1 MKHLTLLSLLICL
14 LFVPGFL
21 NAQIHL
27 NSQGNMG
34 IGTNTPM
41 ARLHIYSDPGTALIL
56 QGNDGWIGLNLYDGD
71 TNQVAGMGFLNVGNG
86 INSLD
91 YFNIKAGGMGML
103 SFYIF
108 DPNLSWPQ
116 PAKMVIKNSG
126 NVGIGTT
133 DPTEKLDVEGNLD
146 MNQHQIKNMVIENRT
161 SDPASPAVGQIWM
174 RTDL

>member
-1 MKHLTLLSLLICL
+1 MKKLPFLCFVINLILLLSS
-14 LFVPGFL
+14 VQ
-21 NAQIHL
+21 AQVHL
-27 NSQGNMG
+27 DSQGNVG

-41 ARLHIYSDPGTALIL
+41 SRLHVYSTSGTAMIL
-56 QGNDGWIGLNLYDGD
+56 QGDDGWIGLNLYDGD

-91 YFNIKAGGMGML
+91 YFNIKSGGMGML

-108 DPNLSWPQ
+108 DPSLSWPQ

-126 NVGIGTT
+126 NVGIGTAS
-133 DPTEKLDVEGNLD
+133 PNEKLDVEGNLD
-146 MNQHQIKNMVIENRT
+146 MNQNQIKNMVIENRT
-161 SDPASPAVGQIWM
+161 DNPANPVVGQIWI